1 MRCAAAENPPP
12 RAASRAA
19 TPRRRIPRGAPRAP
33 ENAARALSPCAS
45 QVRVGD
51 RAAAAWRAALGR
63 GGAAAAPFAHVPNDD
78 ADDGEAR
85 GGRGGGFEAK
95 LAAARGALDEQL
107 RAAAGRGRGRG
118 AGGRV
123 AAAARPPVAWI
134 VQQAD
139 EVATADDLSVV
150 YPESL
155 RRLRALAPRAEGE
168 RAAALVV

>member
-1 MRCAAAENPPP
+1 MYFSIRKPTEDERHGARPP
-12 RAASRAA
+12 AVNIA
-19 TPRRRIPRGAPRAP
+19 TFAYI
-33 ENAARALSPCAS
+33 
-45 QVRVGD
+45 GD
-51 RAAAAWRAALGR
+51 GFR
-63 GGAAAAPFAHVPNDD
+63 
-78 ADDGEAR
+78 AR
-85 GGRGGGFEAK
+85 GGVEYIVCVVGVR
-95 LAAARGALDEQL
+95 
-107 RAAAGRGRGRG
+107 RGRGRG

-155 RRLRALAPRAEGE
+155 RRLRALAPHAEGE